1 MNNADRIFVEQFEK
15 ELQLSLDK
23 ICRLNSM
30 SWDEI
35 SEEVDNGNSGETIR
49 KKAYGYR
56 DYNKYLR
63 LTGKLNSS
71 KEEYE
76 KLIKK
81 ELDIKKK
88 LSELADMRTLVN
100 KEIREQQRYE
110 NLIKLLKDNILPYN
124 DHDAYYMKTDSMYDE
139 ISSKEMIISLSDL
152 HYGLD
157 FKSEWNTYNSDVA
170 RNRMSYIINKSIKI
184 GMDNN
189 VRLVHLVV
197 NGDLVN
203 GNIHLTSRL
212 SNRETISKQV
222 SGVSDLISQAI
233 KILSNSFEYV
243 EVHLNSGNHDR
254 ICPSK
259 HDNDYDDSYINIIKD
274 YVIIKTE
281 NLKNVIIDEN
291 KYGHDISVFNCC
303 GKNIVA
309 AHGDKISTKDLIPR
323 LTTLFGDIDYVLRGH
338 VHNDQLASFGKGKVI
353 TTPSFSGMDR
363 YALEHGLYS
372 RPEQK
377 IIVLEDNSNE
387 SMIYNVDLSKIG
399 E

>member
-139 ISSKEMIISLSDL
+139 ISSKEMIISL
-152 HYGLD
+152 
-157 FKSEWNTYNSDVA
+157 
-170 RNRMSYIINKSIKI
+170 
-184 GMDNN
+184 
-189 VRLVHLVV
+189 
-197 NGDLVN
+197 
-203 GNIHLTSRL
+203 
-212 SNRETISKQV
+212 
-222 SGVSDLISQAI
+222 SDLISQAI